1 MLWVNVL
8 IYFKLEH
15 RRKKELSVWGSLCT
29 WWLGSSSPGL
39 AAVPAVGGER
49 GSRSL
54 DACPARPHSRTAP
67 ASKPASLTLSA
78 CGNAPGLSLIS
89 KEIQQSGSYPEN
101 LHANWVRE
109 AVGDV
114 LAEDF
119 IDSVASYCPVR
130 QLTSLVR
137 QQPLGLQLLIRLLVI
152 TAWSL
157 QVSKLGGP
165 SCTNPLVLTV
175 QDKQKP
181 FSAWEKAPEKTAVT

>member
-1 MLWVNVL
+1 M
-8 IYFKLEH
+8 
-15 RRKKELSVWGSLCT
+15 
-29 WWLGSSSPGL
+29 
-39 AAVPAVGGER
+39 
-49 GSRSL
+49 
-54 DACPARPHSRTAP
+54 
-67 ASKPASLTLSA
+67 LSA

-165 SCTNPLVLTV
+165 SCTNPLVVTV